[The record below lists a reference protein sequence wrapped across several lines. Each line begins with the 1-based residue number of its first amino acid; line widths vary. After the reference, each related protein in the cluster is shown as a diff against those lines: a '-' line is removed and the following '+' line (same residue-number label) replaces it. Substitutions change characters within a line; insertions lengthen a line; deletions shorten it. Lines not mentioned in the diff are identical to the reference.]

1 MYLSQ
6 AKERTQAYIKSFLE
20 KKTPVANG
28 VGGPVGSVGES
39 SSSSSSSYFT
49 LHMNIILTPDSDS

>member
-6 AKERTQAYIKSFLE
+6 AKERTQAYTKSFLE

-28 VGGPVGSVGES
+28 VGGPVGSVGG
-39 SSSSSSSYFT
+39 SSSSYFT
-49 LHMNIILTPDSDS
+49 LQFDIILTPDS